1 MKVTVM
7 RDRNVRAT
15 VSISG
20 SIDSGTA
27 EALKAEL
34 QQFIKTPPQSLVL
47 DLAQVDFIS
56 SAGIGLLVTTK
67 ASLLKQRCEVCMINL
82 QPQIL
87 KAFEIMRLLPSLN
100 VFESIRELDNYL
112 AKMQRRVIEEGPATP

>member
-1 MKVTVM
+1 MNISVT
-7 RDRNVRAT
+7 RDQNVRAT

-27 EALKAEL
+27 EALKTHL
-34 QQFIKTPPQSLVL
+34 QQFSQNPPHSLVF
-47 DLAQVDFIS
+47 DLANVNFVS

-67 ASLLKQRCEVCMINL
+67 ASMLKKNCEVCMINL

-100 VFESIRELDNYL
+100 VFQSVKELDTYL
-112 AKMQRRVIEEGPATP
+112 LKIQKRVIEEG

>member
-1 MKVTVM
+1 MKVSVM

-20 SIDSGTA
+20 SIDGSTA

-34 QQFIKTPPQSLVL
+34 KQFMTNPPQSLVF
-47 DLAQVDFIS
+47 DLAGVDFVS

-67 ASLLKQRCEVCMINL
+67 ASLLKQKCEVAMVNL

-100 VFESIRELDNYL
+100 VFQNVKELDTYL
-112 AKMQRRVIEEGPATP
+112 AKMQRRVIEEGPVTP